1 MFAYYLIVKH
11 NKALL
16 QLTEIL
22 RRCQMTMIESHVFTQ
37 NLHTKALKTTSCTSS
52 SFSINFP
59 LEPLGTYSET
69 ITASPCPSGM
79 IA

>member
-11 NKALL
+11 DKALL

-22 RRCQMTMIESHVFTQ
+22 RRCQMMIESHVFTQ
-37 NLHTKALKTTSCTSS
+37 NLHTKALKTTSCTSP
-52 SFSINFP
+52 SFLINFP
-59 LEPLGTYSET
+59 LEPLVTYSET

>member
-11 NKALL
+11 DKALL
-16 QLTEIL
+16 QLSEIL
-22 RRCQMTMIESHVFTQ
+22 RHCQMMIESHVFTQ
-37 NLHTKALKTTSCTSS
+37 NLLGK
-52 SFSINFP
+52 
-59 LEPLGTYSET
+59 PLGTYSET